1 MSDNQAI
8 SRLIAAAAR
17 VHLRSLGLRQKGRS
31 RLWFDDHGWWLVVV
45 EFQPGRGPG
54 TYLNV
59 GAMWLW
65 AERDYWAFDE
75 GCRVYWRDDGSF
87 TSAPRPGEQGWQQ
100 HVDFVSVEQFARD
113 VAPVATVAAGC
124 VAELRTQFPDPA
136 AVAERMTTS
145 PARPGNTPLWRMFH
159 GGVAAALSGDAVTGD
174 RCLAEVMSTEMFAN
188 WQHSLAV
195 QAADLRS
202 LLGEPLELH
211 GYVLE
216 TIRRT
221 RHMLKLPEVDFDGG
235 GLRIRR

>member
-8 SRLIAAAAR
+8 GRLIAAAAR
-17 VHLRSLGLRQKGRS
+17 GHLRPLGLRQRGRS

-45 EFQPGRGPG
+45 EFQPGSGPG

-75 GCRVYWRDDGSF
+75 GGRVHWRDDGTF
-87 TSAPRPGEQGWQQ
+87 TSEPPQGEQGWQQ
-100 HVDFVSVEQFARD
+100 HVNFVKVEQFARD
-113 VAPVATVAAGC
+113 VVPVATAGAGR
-124 VAELRTQFPDPA
+124 VAELRAQFPDPA

-145 PARPGNTPLWRMFH
+145 TARPGETSLWRAFH
-159 GGVAAALSGDAVTGD
+159 GGVAAALSGDAVMAD
-174 RCLAEVMSTEMFAN
+174 RCLAEVMSTEVLAN

-211 GYVLE
+211 SHVLE
-216 TIRRT
+216 QS
-221 RHMLKLPEVDFDGG
+221 D
-235 GLRIRR
+235 